1 MSGLFPVAA
10 GYAKW
15 YRLRLTMDVVMSPRP
30 LSSLSP
36 TAAWIVGLL
45 AGFVGTSVALVV
57 PLIGVL
63 IYAVLAA
70 GLVLRSRARAAVGG
84 GLLLMTGLWFTYL
97 DQSMKARC
105 EAMNTASG
113 SCTVIDPIGS
123 LIPALTFALAGT
135 ALSVYALFLGK
146 RSLRGGE

>member
-1 MSGLFPVAA
+1 
-10 GYAKW
+10 
-15 YRLRLTMDVVMSPRP
+15 MDLVMSRRP
-30 LSSLSP
+30 LSSLGP

-45 AGFVGTSVALVV
+45 AGFVGTLVALVV

-70 GLVLRSRARAAVGG
+70 GLVLRSRARAAIGG
-84 GLLLMTGLWFTYL
+84 GLLLTTGVWFTYL
-97 DQSMKARC
+97 DQSMKAQC

-113 SCTVIDPIGS
+113 SCTVVDPSGS
-123 LIPALTFALAGT
+123 LVAPLTFVLTGS
-135 ALSVYALFLGK
+135 ALSVYALFFGK